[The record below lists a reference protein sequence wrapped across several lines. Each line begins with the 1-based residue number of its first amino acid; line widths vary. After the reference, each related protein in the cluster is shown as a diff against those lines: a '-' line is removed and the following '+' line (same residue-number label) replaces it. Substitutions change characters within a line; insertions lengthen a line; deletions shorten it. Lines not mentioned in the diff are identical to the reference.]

1 MIIQADH
8 NVSPLVDGPLRF
20 VASFL
25 ILAPLVVHNWV
36 TADETPAEAPVE
48 TPPAWV
54 VDGTEAR
61 TATNVKG
68 IEVSV
73 DYFGICKSAAFNLHG
88 HDNVGESA
96 LIVDDE
102 ASESLTFEKVGPG
115 RAAFILTDLWVR
127 KLANGQVASLV
138 TSRGT
143 VHFTL
148 DGSGEAFAAAKTACY
163 HRALAPLQPQP
174 AGFINL

>member
-1 MIIQADH
+1 MIPKADH
-8 NVSPLVDGPLRF
+8 NVNVIVDGPLRF
-20 VASFL
+20 VSGVLLSFVFL
-25 ILAPLVVHNWV
+25 GPILALG
-36 TADETPAEAPVE
+36 EEPAEAPVE

-54 VDGTEAR
+54 VDGTAAR

-73 DYFGICKSAAFNLHG
+73 DYFGVCKSAAFNLHG

-102 ASESLTFEKVGPG
+102 ASESLTFERVATG
-115 RAAFILTDLWVR
+115 RAAFILTDTWVR

-138 TSRGT
+138 TSKGT

-174 AGFINL
+174 TGFVNL